1 MEERSRVKF
10 KTRKKTVKVF
20 ICSELGANQQSL
32 GSQHL
37 QQIQIHPDSEIFTFS
52 QLGANQQSLGSQHL
66 HLQSQDFSSHRCLV
80 QASRSHQK
88 TQDEDQTKKL

>member
-1 MEERSRVKF
+1 MR
-10 KTRKKTVKVF
+10 VF

-37 QQIQIHPDSEIFTFS
+37 QQIQIQIQIHPDSEIFTFS